1 MISPMIAFAGFK
13 ELDDDFKL
21 LSNAEQR
28 KVSRKAVRAGAVVFR
43 DAVRANAPVRS
54 GLLKRSISVDT
65 VRGSLTAGVKFK
77 KVPAKKKGKK
87 GKHKHKTMPYYWYFL
102 EHGTSKMPAQPF
114 VRPAFDA
121 NVKQAEEAAFNQY
134 LKDIDGIFSK

>member
-1 MISPMIAFAGFK
+1 MIRPAVTFAGFK
-13 ELDDDFKL
+13 ELDADFKL
-21 LSNAEQR
+21 LSNAEKRQ
-28 KVSRKAVRAGAVVFR
+28 VSRKAVRAGAVVFR

-54 GLLKRSISVDT
+54 GLLKRSVSVDT

-87 GKHKHKTMPYYWYFL
+87 GKHKTMPYYWYFV
-102 EHGTSKMPAQPF
+102 EHGTSEMPAQPF

-121 NVKQAEEAAFNQY
+121 SVKQAEEAAFNQY

>member
-1 MISPMIAFAGFK
+1 MIRPMIAFAGFK
-13 ELDDDFKL
+13 ERDDDFKL
-21 LSNAEQR
+21 LSQAEKRQ
-28 KVSRKAVRAGAVVFR
+28 VSRKAVRAGAVVFR

-54 GLLKRSISVDT
+54 GVLKRSISVDT
-65 VRGSLTAGVKFK
+65 VRGSATAGVKFK
-77 KVPAKKKGKK
+77 KVSAKKKGKK
-87 GKHKHKTMPYYWYFL
+87 GKHKSTPYYWYFL

-121 NVKQAEEAAFNQY
+121 SVKQAEEAAFNQY

>member
-1 MISPMIAFAGFK
+1 MIRPTVTFSGFK

-21 LSNAEQR
+21 LSNAEKR
-28 KVSRKAVRAGAVVFR
+28 KVSKKAVRAGAVVFR

-65 VRGSLTAGVKFK
+65 VRGSATAGVKFK
-77 KVPAKKKGKK
+77 KVLAKKKGKK
-87 GKHKHKTMPYYWYFL
+87 GRHKSMPYYWYFL
-102 EHGTSKMPAQPF
+102 ENGTSNMPAQPF

-121 NVKQAEEAAFNQY
+121 SVQQAEEAAFNQY

>member
-1 MISPMIAFAGFK
+1 MIRPMIAFGGFK
-13 ELDDDFKL
+13 ELGDDFKL
-21 LSNAEQR
+21 LSNAEKRQ
-28 KVSRKAVRAGAVVFR
+28 VSRKAVRAGAVVFR

-54 GLLKRSISVDT
+54 GVLKRSISVDT
-65 VRGSLTAGVKFK
+65 VRGSVTAGVKFK
-77 KVPAKKKGKK
+77 KVLVKKKGKK
-87 GKHKHKTMPYYWYFL
+87 GKHKSVPFYWYFL
-102 EHGTSKMPAQPF
+102 EHGTSKMSAQPF

>member
-1 MISPMIAFAGFK
+1 MIRPTVTFSGFK

-43 DAVRANAPVRS
+43 DAVRANAPVHS
-54 GLLKRSISVDT
+54 GLLKRSVSVDT

-77 KVPAKKKGKK
+77 KVSAKKKSKK
-87 GKHKHKTMPYYWYFL
+87 GKHKSTPYYWYFL
-102 EHGTSKMPAQPF
+102 EHGTSNMPAQPF

-121 NVKQAEEAAFNQY
+121 SVKQAEEAAFNQF

>member
-1 MISPMIAFAGFK
+1 MIRPMIAFAGFK

-65 VRGSLTAGVKFK
+65 VRGSATAGVKFK
-77 KVPAKKKGKK
+77 KVLAKKKGKK
-87 GKHKHKTMPYYWYFL
+87 GRHKTVPFYWYFI
-102 EHGTSKMPAQPF
+102 EHGTSEMPAQPF

-121 NVKQAEEAAFNQY
+121 NIKQAEEAAFNQY
-134 LKDIDGIFSK
+134 LNDIDRIFSK

>member
-54 GLLKRSISVDT
+54 GLLKRSVSVDT

-87 GKHKHKTMPYYWYFL
+87 GKHKTMPYYWYFL
-102 EHGTSKMPAQPF
+102 EHGTSEMSAQPF

-121 NVKQAEEAAFNQY
+121 NIKQAEEAAFNQY
-134 LKDIDGIFSK
+134 LKDIDEIFLK

>member
-1 MISPMIAFAGFK
+1 MIRPMIAFAGFK

-43 DAVRANAPVRS
+43 DAVRANAPVHS
-54 GLLKRSISVDT
+54 GLLKRSVSVDT
-65 VRGSLTAGVKFK
+65 VRGSATAGVKFK
-77 KVPAKKKGKK
+77 KVLVKKKGKK
-87 GKHKHKTMPYYWYFL
+87 GRHKSMPFYWYFL
-102 EHGTSKMPAQPF
+102 EHGTSNMPAKPF

-121 NVKQAEEAAFNQY
+121 SVKQAEEAAFNQY
-134 LKDIDGIFSK
+134 LTDIDGIFSK

>member
-1 MISPMIAFAGFK
+1 MIRPLIAFAGFK

-54 GLLKRSISVDT
+54 GVLKRSISVDT
-65 VRGSLTAGVKFK
+65 VRGSATAGVKFK
-77 KVPAKKKGKK
+77 KVLVKKKGKK
-87 GKHKHKTMPYYWYFL
+87 GKHKTMPYYWYFL

-121 NVKQAEEAAFNQY
+121 SVKQAEEAAFNQY
-134 LKDIDGIFSK
+134 LKDIAGIFSK

>member
-1 MISPMIAFAGFK
+1 MIRPAVTFAGFK

-43 DAVRANAPVRS
+43 DAVRANAPVHS

-65 VRGSLTAGVKFK
+65 VRGSATAGVKFK
-77 KVPAKKKGKK
+77 KVLAKKKGKK
-87 GKHKHKTMPYYWYFL
+87 GKHKSTPYYWYFL
-102 EHGTSKMPAQPF
+102 EHGTSNMPAQPF

-121 NVKQAEEAAFNQY
+121 SVKQAEEAAFNQY

>member
-1 MISPMIAFAGFK
+1 MIRPMIAFAGFK
-13 ELDDDFKL
+13 GLDADFKL
-21 LSNAEQR
+21 LSQAEQR

-54 GLLKRSISVDT
+54 GVLKRSISVDT
-65 VRGSLTAGVKFK
+65 VRGSATAGVKFK
-77 KVPAKKKGKK
+77 KVLVKKKGKK
-87 GKHKHKTMPYYWYFL
+87 GKHKSVPFYWYFL
-102 EHGTSKMPAQPF
+102 EHGTSNMPAQPF

-134 LKDIDGIFSK
+134 LNDIDRIFSK

>member
-1 MISPMIAFAGFK
+1 MIRPTVTFAGFK

-28 KVSRKAVRAGAVVFR
+28 KVSRQAVRAGAVVFR

-54 GLLKRSISVDT
+54 GLLKRSVSVDT
-65 VRGSLTAGVKFK
+65 VRGSATAGVKFK

-87 GKHKHKTMPYYWYFL
+87 GKHKAMPYYWYFL
-102 EHGTSKMPAQPF
+102 ENGTSNMPAQPF

-121 NVKQAEEAAFNQY
+121 SVKQAEEAAFNQY
-134 LKDIDGIFSK
+134 LNDIDRIFSK

>member
-1 MISPMIAFAGFK
+1 MIRPTISLAGFK

-21 LSNAEQR
+21 LSQAEKRQ
-28 KVSRKAVRAGAVVFR
+28 VSRKAVRAGAVVFR
-43 DAVRANAPVRS
+43 DAVRANAPVHS
-54 GLLKRSISVDT
+54 GLLKRSVSVDT

-87 GKHKHKTMPYYWYFL
+87 GKHKTMPYYWYFV
-102 EHGTSKMPAQPF
+102 EHGTSEMSAQPF

-121 NVKQAEEAAFNQY
+121 NIKQAEEAAFNQY
-134 LKDIDGIFSK
+134 LNDIDRIFSK

>member
-1 MISPMIAFAGFK
+1 MIRPMITFVGFK

-54 GLLKRSISVDT
+54 GVLKRSISVDT
-65 VRGSLTAGVKFK
+65 VRGSATAGVKFK
-77 KVPAKKKGKK
+77 KVLVKKKGKK
-87 GKHKHKTMPYYWYFL
+87 GKHKSMPFYWYFL
-102 EHGTSKMPAQPF
+102 EHGTSNMSAQPF

-121 NVKQAEEAAFNQY
+121 SVKQAEEAAFNQY

>member
-1 MISPMIAFAGFK
+1 MIRPMIAFAGFK

-21 LSNAEQR
+21 LSNAEKR
-28 KVSRKAVRAGAVVFR
+28 KVSKKAVRAGAVVFR

-65 VRGSLTAGVKFK
+65 VRGSATAGVKFK
-77 KVPAKKKGKK
+77 KVLAKKKGKK
-87 GKHKHKTMPYYWYFL
+87 GRHKSMPYYWYFL
-102 EHGTSKMPAQPF
+102 ENGTSNMPAQPF

-121 NVKQAEEAAFNQY
+121 SVQQAEEAAFNQY

>member
-54 GLLKRSISVDT
+54 GVLKRSISVDT
-65 VRGSLTAGVKFK
+65 VRGSATAGVKFK
-77 KVPAKKKGKK
+77 KVLVKKKGKK
-87 GKHKHKTMPYYWYFL
+87 GKHKSVPFYWYFL
-102 EHGTSKMPAQPF
+102 EHGTSNMPAQPF

-121 NVKQAEEAAFNQY
+121 SVKQAEEAAFNQY

>member
-1 MISPMIAFAGFK
+1 MIKPMIAFAGFK
-13 ELDDDFKL
+13 GLDADFKL
-21 LSNAEQR
+21 LSQAEQR

-65 VRGSLTAGVKFK
+65 VRGSATAGVKFK
-77 KVPAKKKGKK
+77 KVLVKKKGKK
-87 GKHKHKTMPYYWYFL
+87 GKHKSMPFYWYFL
-102 EHGTSKMPAQPF
+102 EHGTSNMPAKPF

-121 NVKQAEEAAFNQY
+121 SVKQAEEAAFNQY

>member
-1 MISPMIAFAGFK
+1 MIRPMIAFAGFK
-13 ELDDDFKL
+13 ELDSDFKL
-21 LSNAEQR
+21 LSQAEKRQ
-28 KVSRKAVRAGAVVFR
+28 VSRKAVRAGAVVFR

-65 VRGSLTAGVKFK
+65 VRGSATAGVKFK
-77 KVPAKKKGKK
+77 KVLVKKKGKK
-87 GKHKHKTMPYYWYFL
+87 GKHKSMPFYWYFL
-102 EHGTSKMPAQPF
+102 EHGTSNMSAQPF

-134 LKDIDGIFSK
+134 LADIDGIFSK

>member
-1 MISPMIAFAGFK
+1 MIKPTLSIAGFK
-13 ELDDDFKL
+13 ELEADFKL

-28 KVSRKAVRAGAVVFR
+28 KVSRNAVRAGAVVFR

-65 VRGSLTAGVKFK
+65 VRGSATAGVKFK
-77 KVPAKKKGKK
+77 KVLAKKKGKK
-87 GKHKHKTMPYYWYFL
+87 GRHKSMPYYWYFL
-102 EHGTSKMPAQPF
+102 ERGTAKMPAQPF

-121 NVKQAEEAAFNQY
+121 SVKQAEEAAFNQY

>member
-1 MISPMIAFAGFK
+1 MIRPAVTFAGFK

-54 GLLKRSISVDT
+54 GVLKRSISVDT

-87 GKHKHKTMPYYWYFL
+87 GKHKTMPYYWYFL
-102 EHGTSKMPAQPF
+102 EHGTSNMPAQPF

-121 NVKQAEEAAFNQY
+121 SVKQAEEAAFNQY
-134 LKDIDGIFSK
+134 LNDIDRIFSK